1 MKNTDLKQEQLHW
14 KYLEEQKCWFLGKIV
29 YCDNPENSREQCMNI
44 YVDRKSTRLNSSH
57 DRQSRMPSS
66 A

>member
-29 YCDNPENSREQCMNI
+29 YCDNPENSREQCIILTTGFPIYFNANI
-44 YVDRKSTRLNSSH
+44 LN
-57 DRQSRMPSS
+57 
-66 A
+66 